1 MDRTPSVMLRTVPL
15 PYNYY
20 YIPYSFTLYI
30 HSTITIHGLGSVVP
44 DGTLG
49 TLLKSHMYT
58 PQVAVLPAWL

>member
-1 MDRTPSVMLRTVPL
+1 MYCTFTL
-15 PYNYY
+15 Y

-30 HSTITIHGLGSVVP
+30 ISTITIQNNDGLGSVVP

-58 PQVAVLPAWL
+58 PQVTVLPAWL